1 MIFSGIDEAGLGPIL
16 GPFCGT
22 LISIE
27 AKEEPGLLVKDLQG
41 KLFTVDDSKKV
52 YKTKTGLKKIE
63 LNVLSFF
70 YILNKKI
77 PTNLKE
83 FIPSLTEDWYKEDL
97 PLPLSCTKEEIIETA
112 QKIESELTNRNIKL
126 VDIKRTAVSAKN
138 FNILIDR
145 FNNKS
150 VAIQKIM
157 DPLITAASIANSP
170 ASITIDKQGGR
181 KFYKEYLEELTGN
194 KIEIIKEENNC
205 SIYSS
210 GDKNI
215 EFRAKADSTSFN
227 VALASMFSKY
237 MRELAM
243 KSFNNYWSNK
253 NPNIKSTAGYYTDG
267 MRFIKE
273 LEESNMLPQNR
284 DTLIRKK

>member
-27 AKEEPGLLVKDLQG
+27 AKEEPGSLVTDLQG

-70 YILNKKI
+70 YIFNKKI
-77 PTNLKE
+77 PTNIKE
-83 FIPSLTEDWYKEDL
+83 FIPSLTENWYKEDL
-97 PLPLSCTKEEIIETA
+97 PLPLSCTKEEIIKTA
-112 QKIESELTNRNIKL
+112 QKIESEFLIRGIKI

-138 FNILIDR
+138 FNLLIDR
-145 FNNKS
+145 FDNKS

-157 DPLITAASIANSP
+157 DPLITAASSVNFPAN
-170 ASITIDKQGGR
+170 ITIDKQGGR

-194 KIEIIKEENNC
+194 CIDIIKEENNC
-205 SIYSS
+205 STYTTR
-210 GDKNI
+210 DKNI
-215 EFRAKADSTSFN
+215 EFKAKADSSSFT

-243 KSFNNYWSNK
+243 KSFNNYWNSK
-253 NPNIKSTAGYYTDG
+253 MPIKSTAGYYTDG

-273 LEESNMLPQNR
+273 LEESNLLPENR
-284 DTLIRKK
+284 DSLIRKK